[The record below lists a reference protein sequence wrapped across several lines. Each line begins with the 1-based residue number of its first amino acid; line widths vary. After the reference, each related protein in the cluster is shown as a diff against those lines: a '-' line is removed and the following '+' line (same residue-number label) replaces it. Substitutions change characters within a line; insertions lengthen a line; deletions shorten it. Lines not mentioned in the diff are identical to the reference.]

1 MKKKLLLVMGI
12 IATTGMV
19 MTGCG
24 TNTAETGVVSGAVG
38 SGIESAVDAIEETAD
53 EDDAIEEETVMDEFE
68 TSENTEPEP
77 TAEAPVEDVP
87 VADEAITEE
96 SDVDQTETAGEMVD
110 EEIVTPEGEESTEVN
125 ENEVELPT
133 DYTDGN
139 TEGTILGKQMKKA
152 ADGMKKF
159 INKAGN

>member
-1 MKKKLLLVMGI
+1 MKKKFLLVMGI
-12 IATTGMV
+12 IATTGMI

-24 TNTAETGVVSGAVG
+24 TDVAGAGAATGAAG
-38 SGIESAVDAIEETAD
+38 SVLENAVDVIEETAD
-53 EDDAIEEETVMDEFE
+53 EDDAMEEETAMDEFE

-87 VADEAITEE
+87 VVDEAITEE
-96 SDVDQTETAGEMVD
+96 PEVDPTETAGEMVD